1 MTMTQSVDPL
11 RAATAERLER
21 MFRLAEAHADEHADV
36 AMAIEAIDQVGR
48 ATAGVSFLSNL
59 LARLADCANTGDAVA
74 LTHEERVALYVAS
87 KALKGKQQP

>member
-21 MFRLAEAHADEHADV
+21 MFRLAVAHADERDDLTR
-36 AMAIEAIDQVGR
+36 AIEALANIK
-48 ATAGVSFLSNL
+48 ALELHTEL
-59 LARLADCANTGDAVA
+59 LRPVLERLENAEVTT